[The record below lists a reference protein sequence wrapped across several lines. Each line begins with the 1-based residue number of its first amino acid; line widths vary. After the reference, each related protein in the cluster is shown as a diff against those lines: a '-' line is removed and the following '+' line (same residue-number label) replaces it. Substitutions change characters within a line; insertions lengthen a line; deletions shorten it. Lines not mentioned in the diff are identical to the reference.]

1 MMSRFLVRFV
11 CLTATVAVAP
21 CISIAEPVHRI
32 APTAKSTTPEDKEE
46 KIFDPKAYGAVG
58 DGLTDDTAAFARVV
72 AAATAVRGTVKIP
85 AGTYLATIF
94 VTRGGITVQG
104 AGKDATI
111 IKAPATT
118 AATRVVAVAN
128 SNGTTIKDLT
138 IDGNKAERSNEKPID
153 YALLLYQSNDCIVEN
168 AGVTNAEVIG
178 IGFSASKRTKLF
190 KCDVNGSGWQN
201 ITTLN
206 NKAGGC
212 EGSVISHCRS
222 TNPGYDCIQ
231 VTNVGAVTVKNCYLA
246 NSPFAGIYVAT
257 GARNVLLERNTITK
271 CYTGIDVSWGTA
283 GGSTTG
289 PDNSEGNVIIGNHIT
304 LCEGGGI
311 GTGSNGTLITKN
323 TVLDTGVGAVPSYTL
338 LRQTPSIA
346 SGGRDYRIGDI
357 LTFVGGKYVTP
368 AQVRVTGVDPG
379 GEVTSITVYYLGAYT
394 TIPLNVI
401 SVKGGRGRGATFN
414 TTWNGRGLACAGIGV
429 TDAANVSITNNI
441 SGNSTNSSAQR
452 YGIALFRLHTQP
464 SNLTISGNTL
474 SGNTVASV
482 SPLMRAG
489 GHRESNGIKHRGNID
504 RAQQ

>member
-1 MMSRFLVRFV
+1 MASSSPEPAPVSFLKRRALGSQLFYIQQRFRESALDCREHHCNGRAETHMHCVMTRLSILVVCLAAGITLTSRFSSANPPNGAAGPGKS
-11 CLTATVAVAP
+11 TAT
-21 CISIAEPVHRI
+21 EN
-32 APTAKSTTPEDKEE
+32 TAGQV
-46 KIFDPKAYGAVG
+46 FDAKAYGAAG
-58 DGLTDDTAAFARVV
+58 DGLTDDTAAFAKVV

-153 YALLLYQSNDCIVEN
+153 YAWLLYQSNDCIVEN

-206 NKAGGC
+206 NKTGGC

-304 LCEGGGI
+304 LCEGG
-311 GTGSNGTLITKN
+311 
-323 TVLDTGVGAVPSYTL
+323 
-338 LRQTPSIA
+338 
-346 SGGRDYRIGDI
+346 
-357 LTFVGGKYVTP
+357 
-368 AQVRVTGVDPG
+368 
-379 GEVTSITVYYLGAYT
+379 
-394 TIPLNVI
+394 
-401 SVKGGRGRGATFN
+401 
-414 TTWNGRGLACAGIGV
+414 
-429 TDAANVSITNNI
+429 
-441 SGNSTNSSAQR
+441 
-452 YGIALFRLHTQP
+452 
-464 SNLTISGNTL
+464 
-474 SGNTVASV
+474 
-482 SPLMRAG
+482 
-489 GHRESNGIKHRGNID
+489 
-504 RAQQ
+504 